1 MNFDK
6 NGHIR
11 ASRNPED
18 PAPLAWAHGLSM
30 VYVVKGSALVLSDDT
45 NTETT
50 ITLRPYTEGARGSS
64 MIFGTSSVFAHG
76 HQN

>member
-1 MNFDK
+1 
-6 NGHIR
+6 
-11 ASRNPED
+11 
-18 PAPLAWAHGLSM
+18 M